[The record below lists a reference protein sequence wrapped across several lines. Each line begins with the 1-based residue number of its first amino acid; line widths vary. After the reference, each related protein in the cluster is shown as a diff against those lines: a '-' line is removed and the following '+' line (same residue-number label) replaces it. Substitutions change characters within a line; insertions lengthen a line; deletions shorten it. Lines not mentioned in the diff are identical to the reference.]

1 MIKKTGWN
9 NTNNINNNVTVP
21 ERWNQTPPVKWG
33 NYQNVANRLS
43 NQGYNVNT
51 QTLDLSMDKAYQL
64 LLNAEAGR
72 VQLPKRE
79 SKNNIRDELNH
90 ANRIANIALDEYTYI
105 VDNFFYIFNKVCT
118 FREIETK
125 LEQDA
130 KKQFKILKQKGQHGK
145 QARYNAY
152 KKLMKHKNETA
163 AEKGGL
169 LDDLN
174 SLSAELAEFL
184 GSRQKT
190 KNFNKMFDKSEILKQ
205 FLQQNPKCKKVI
217 TKSKTKTSF
226 DRLYEYLEKS
236 SKRDNVEINY
246 NKRQNRK

>member
-1 MIKKTGWN
+1 MTTKTGWN
-9 NTNNINNNVTVP
+9 NTNNTNNNTNMP

-51 QTLDLSMDKAYQL
+51 PTLDLSMDKAYQL

-72 VQLPKRE
+72 VQLPVK
-79 SKNNIRDELNH
+79 SKNNIRDELEY
-90 ANRIANIALDEYTYI
+90 ANRIANTSLDEYSYI
-105 VDNFFYIFNKVCT
+105 VDNFFYIFDKVCT

-145 QARYNAY
+145 KAKYNAY
-152 KKLMKHKNETA
+152 KKLMIHKNETA

-184 GSRQKT
+184 GSEQKNKT
-190 KNFNKMFDKSEILKQ
+190 FNKMFDKSEILKQ

-217 TKSKTKTSF
+217 KKSKTKTTF
-226 DRLYEYLEKS
+226 DKLHEYLEKS
-236 SKRDNVEINY
+236 SNRDNVEINY
-246 NKRQNRK
+246 KRKR